1 MQRERA
7 AGQLQKPLELTDAA
21 AARTRIDPASIVS
34 CEALSSSCWVAG
46 LRRPVDT
53 SSSEAGFLI

>member
-7 AGQLQKPLELTDAA
+7 AGQLLKPLELTDAA

-46 LRRPVDT
+46 LRRQRRYQFVG
-53 SSSEAGFLI
+53 SWLSI